1 VSLLSLLAISFGA
14 NSSELDQLVTTSSAI
29 VNQIDRGIMIAGA
42 AQGYAHTN
50 AGISDGS
57 LAGTAHI
64 SLEQVQAYNA
74 ALSGMQSYQPYGSG
88 VDYLEDQAAAE
99 LKLVDKALDVFT
111 GVVVDMLAVQ
121 KVSEISAAA
130 STPNDEAEVQQF
142 VADNVATL
150 TIDQADAETYN
161 QSLDDIETHANNAG
175 AFLGVAA
182 SPEAVKFLENQA
194 ASRNLR
200 VEESNLAYS
209 SGSQSVTLTWQTNTR
224 MLEQSSVFLNGTGQ
238 LGLNLY
244 VSSADILLAG
254 EESTLYKTGP
264 TALGYQCFVYGKD
277 CASDGS

>member
-1 VSLLSLLAISFGA
+1 
-14 NSSELDQLVTTSSAI
+14 
-29 VNQIDRGIMIAGA
+29 MIAGA
-42 AQGYAHTN
+42 AQSYAHTG

-64 SLEQVQAYNA
+64 SSSQVQAYNQ
-74 ALSGMQSYQPYGSG
+74 ALSGMQSYRAYGSA
-88 VDYLEDQAAAE
+88 VNYLEDQAAAE
-99 LKLVDKALDVFT
+99 LELVDKALDVFT
-111 GVVVDMLAVQ
+111 DVVVDMLAVQ
-121 KVSEISAAA
+121 KISEISAAA

-150 TIDQADAETYN
+150 TIDQKDAETYN

-182 SPEAVKFLENQA
+182 SPEAVSFLENQA

-200 VEESNLAYS
+200 VEESNLSYS
-209 SGSQSVTLTWQTNTR
+209 KGSQSVTLTWQTNTR
-224 MLEQSSVFLNGTGQ
+224 MLNQTSVFLNGTDQ

-254 EESTLYKTGP
+254 EESTLYTTGP
-264 TALGYQCFVYGKD
+264 TALGYQCFVYRKD
-277 CASDGS
+277 CAGDGS